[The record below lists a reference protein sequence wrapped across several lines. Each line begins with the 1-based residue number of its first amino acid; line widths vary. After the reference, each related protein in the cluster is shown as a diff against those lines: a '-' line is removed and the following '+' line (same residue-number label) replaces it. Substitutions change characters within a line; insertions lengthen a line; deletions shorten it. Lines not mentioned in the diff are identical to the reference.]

1 MRVILQFLGE
11 LKRERTRM
19 FLTVLGIAWGTA
31 SIVLMLSVGQG
42 VIEGARRGMQ
52 GMGKAIVV
60 VWGGETSK
68 PYRGLKPGRKVRL
81 REEDAR
87 LLREKVKGIGSI
99 SPEYI
104 RWGVYVSSGKR
115 SMNTRTVGVWP
126 EYGPLRNICPQEGR
140 FLNQLDLR
148 FKRRVVFLGDEVARR
163 LFGSDDPVGKV
174 VHIDRVPFTVIGV
187 MKKKLQTSSYSG
199 MDKDATFIPAS
210 TFRVMFGHRYV
221 NDIVYRPDDISQ
233 AELVKAEVY
242 RVMAWKYRFDPE
254 DRQTLRMWDTIEGER
269 AFGRV
274 ALGVQMFLGIIGGL
288 SLLVAGV
295 GLANIMYAVVRGRTR
310 EIGIR
315 MAVGARPR
323 DIIYEYLLHSALTV
337 LAGGVIGFGLSW
349 ALVEFINAL
358 PLKGEVF
365 KYLGRPVMSATTAI
379 VASVVLGVVALTA
392 GIFPAKRAASI
403 DPAEA
408 LRYE

>member
-1 MRVILQFLGE
+1 
-11 LKRERTRM
+11 
-19 FLTVLGIAWGTA
+19 
-31 SIVLMLSVGQG
+31 
-42 VIEGARRGMQ
+42 
-52 GMGKAIVV
+52 
-60 VWGGETSK
+60 
-68 PYRGLKPGRKVRL
+68 
-81 REEDAR
+81 
-87 LLREKVKGIGSI
+87 
-99 SPEYI
+99 
-104 RWGVYVSSGKR
+104 
-115 SMNTRTVGVWP
+115 
-126 EYGPLRNICPQEGR
+126 
-140 FLNQLDLR
+140 
-148 FKRRVVFLGDEVARR
+148 
-163 LFGSDDPVGKV
+163 
-174 VHIDRVPFTVIGV
+174 
-187 MKKKLQTSSYSG
+187 
-199 MDKDATFIPAS
+199 
-210 TFRVMFGHRYV
+210 
-221 NDIVYRPDDISQ
+221 
-233 AELVKAEVY
+233 
-242 RVMAWKYRFDPE
+242 
-254 DRQTLRMWDTIEGER
+254 MWDTIEGER

-315 MAVGARPR
+315 MAVGARPK

-349 ALVEFINAL
+349 GLVEFINAL

-365 KYLGRPVMSATTAI
+365 KYLGRPVMSTTTAI